1 MLDDNESISLDAE
14 DEVLP
19 SPEENETEQPQ
30 DDTEG
35 TQDEQA
41 EGEEEEG
48 DGDLEEYEFEGKK
61 AKIPKEWRDALMKNA
76 DYTQKTQAVAEE
88 RKAVEAAREAAI
100 RSAEFWEKTPAE
112 LVNLKGQLSTID
124 SHLEQ
129 WKKVDFGALA
139 REQGEDVASAE
150 YRRYQMIKDQRADM
164 AQQLDAKG
172 REVEAKQSEETE
184 HRLRETAKHAQTLK
198 GWSPEIDKQ
207 IADYIDKKG
216 ISRDTW
222 LRNASPQLYEIL
234 FDAFTG
240 HKTRQ
245 TVTKTQAKPP
255 PAPAQPVP
263 PSQNRA
269 AAPKFN
275 PAKAGMDDYIANF
288 QRRIKAK
295 QK

>member
-124 SHLEQ
+124 SHL
-129 WKKVDFGALA
+129 
-139 REQGEDVASAE
+139 
-150 YRRYQMIKDQRADM
+150 DQRADM